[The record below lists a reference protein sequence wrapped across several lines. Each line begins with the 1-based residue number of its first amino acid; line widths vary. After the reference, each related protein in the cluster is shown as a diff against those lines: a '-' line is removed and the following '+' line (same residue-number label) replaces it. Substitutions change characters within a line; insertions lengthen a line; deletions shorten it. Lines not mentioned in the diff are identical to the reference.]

1 MFRQLVRITLTGG
14 ALLAL
19 LGAAGFLILA
29 WRINRTGAHDQA
41 QPADAIVVLGARVEP
56 DGEPGP
62 DLRSR
67 TLHGVRLFQRGM
79 AHFLVCTGGYKNDRL
94 SAASVACDL
103 AVSQGVPSD
112 KVLLADGAMTTQ
124 EDAISTRNL
133 LASYGLQTAILVSHP
148 LHLERAR
155 ILFEGQGITV
165 YASPTSTDLA
175 SIPWRSRAWLSA
187 RETVGIISST
197 LENWGLPHDWT
208 TQLSLWIYGPPAPP
222 GSGAIQ
228 P

>member
-1 MFRQLVRITLTGG
+1 MFHQLVRITLTGV

-19 LGAAGFLILA
+19 ACVAVFLFLA
-29 WRINRTGAHDQA
+29 WRINRTGSHDQT
-41 QPADAIVVLGARVEP
+41 QPADAIVVLGARVQP
-56 DGEPGP
+56 DGEAGP

-79 AHFLVCTGGYKNDRL
+79 APFLICTGGYKNDRL
-94 SAASVACDL
+94 SAASVARDL
-103 AVSQGVPSD
+103 AVAQGVPSE

-124 EDAISTRNL
+124 EDAISTQDL
-133 LASYGLQTAILVSHP
+133 LARRGLQTAILVSHP

-175 SIPWRSRAWLSA
+175 AIPWRSRAWLSV
-187 RETVGIISST
+187 RETVGIISSIMET
-197 LENWGLPHDWT
+197 WGLPHGWT
-208 TQLSLWIYGPPAPP
+208 TQLSRWIYGPPTAL
-222 GSGAIQ
+222 GSETN
-228 P
+228 